1 MVEPLTEHCTFP
13 ECGFDLALLRQN
25 LAIGAF
31 DGPTPADKA
40 FVHVSAHLL
49 ATIDALLSQLREQR
63 ERAERAEKDRD
74 YWRDDICETWME
86 RADAA
91 ERTVREQREAKDHA
105 YWERNQL
112 VRVLSVMYPSYIA
125 LSDDPDWPIVY
136 VELTTGQASWHI
148 PATEIPTFNHLEWE
162 PAGWDGHTDAEK
174 YARLAALA
182 PVADERNTCA
192 CCAAPA
198 DNHPSP
204 DPWEG
209 RLNDYCYACAL
220 TRCDAY
226 AHPAPPVAPEGENE
240 TTPPSP
246 ESEQ

>member
-91 ERTVREQREAKDHA
+91 ERTVREQREVIEAAKRLRALHVKRDQMIDNDT
-105 YWERNQL
+105 WE
-112 VRVLSVMYPSYIA
+112 SEGA
-125 LSDDPDWPIVY
+125 
-136 VELTTGQASWHI
+136 
-148 PATEIPTFNHLEWE
+148 IPTYTAIAN
-162 PAGWDGHTDAEK
+162 AESK
-174 YARLAALA
+174 LSTALAALP
-182 PVADERNTCA
+182 PVADERTE
-192 CCAAPA
+192 PA
-198 DNHPSP
+198 
-204 DPWEG
+204 
-209 RLNDYCYACAL
+209 
-220 TRCDAY
+220 
-226 AHPAPPVAPEGENE
+226 
-240 TTPPSP
+240 
-246 ESEQ
+246 